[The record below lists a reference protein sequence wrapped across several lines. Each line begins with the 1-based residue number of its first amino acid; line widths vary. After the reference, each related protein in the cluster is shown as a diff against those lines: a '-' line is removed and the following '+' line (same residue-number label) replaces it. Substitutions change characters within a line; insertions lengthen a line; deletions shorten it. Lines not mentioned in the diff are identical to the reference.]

1 MRKILFIMVAIL
13 MVMGVDGFKNVT
25 FPGSPLSCEEA
36 EAQFLGNNDTVY
48 VEIREVRGVN
58 DVIKL

>member
-1 MRKILFIMVAIL
+1 MRKLIL
-13 MVMGVDGFKNVT
+13 MAVAFVVLFGAKGFDTILNPK
-25 FPGSPLSCEEA
+25 SPLSCEEA